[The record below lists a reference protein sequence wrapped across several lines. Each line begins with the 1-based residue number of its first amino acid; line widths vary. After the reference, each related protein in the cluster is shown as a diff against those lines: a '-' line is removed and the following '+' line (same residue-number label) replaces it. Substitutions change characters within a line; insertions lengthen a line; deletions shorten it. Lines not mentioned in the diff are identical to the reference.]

1 MNKATEFIN
10 RLQNPEDK
18 EYYSKLF
25 GGVAGSFS
33 NPQRESIP
41 EVSAP
46 AAGDGMITDMKS
58 FYNAVNQ
65 ARKEAGLNPVIP
77 EISDFSEP
85 GIINSMDTLKSEAA
99 RLKAGYVF

>member
-33 NPQRESIP
+33 NPEKRET
-41 EVSAP
+41 P
-46 AAGDGMITDMKS
+46 AAGDGVITDLKS
-58 FYNAVNQ
+58 FYQAVNQ
-65 ARKEAGLNPVIP
+65 ARKDAGLDIVIP
-77 EISDFSEP
+77 EMSDFSEP
-85 GIINSMDTLKSEAA
+85 GIIDSMESLKAEAA
-99 RLKAGYVF
+99 RLKSQLN